1 MVTIAVVRTGHHM
14 VGRCWKDTTNDFRWM
29 QSAQF
34 LDGFDQPLDESKTN
48 EDKSTMKFVKEP
60 GAT

>member
-1 MVTIAVVRTGHHM
+1 
-14 VGRCWKDTTNDFRWM
+14 M

-60 GAT
+60 GATWNNVFVSTKNQ